1 MSAPVI
7 DTIGKEHPQAP
18 WVRVFQS
25 FLKTWGRQAMK
36 KTQLIFITI
45 VLLVSCSSAESV
57 LGQMKSKKGHGQK
70 RAVVTN
76 RAPVWEYKITSGL
89 TEEEMNKLGAQGWEL
104 AGTFSLSDRVNL
116 YFKRRLR

>member
-1 MSAPVI
+1 
-7 DTIGKEHPQAP
+7 
-18 WVRVFQS
+18 
-25 FLKTWGRQAMK
+25 MK